1 MRFKEYR
8 IRSTTTNEVLH
19 KLTAVIRPFFKTCK
33 NDKQNSD
40 LFFNTEQAIQ
50 KRKTKF
56 KSVFQSDAKTRNE
69 IQIRFSKKCV
79 NEKRNS
85 YPVFQSD
92 AKTKNER
99 RSQIQFLK
107 LAENEKQKA
116 KFKSVFQC
124 HAKTKNVNGT

>member
-40 LFFNTEQAIQ
+40 LFFNAEQAIQ

-99 RSQIQFLK
+99 RSS
-107 LAENEKQKA
+107 NP
-116 KFKSVFQC
+116 VFEVSRKR
-124 HAKTKNVNGT
+124 KTKSKI